1 MPTAAQPLIDT
12 LSGDMPDLLRPIKV
26 QKRCASAGPILQ
38 VKSGSVTVPV
48 YRCGDG
54 RLPRFF
60 IAYYRNGQRVRQS
73 FSTIDEAKRE
83 AQVAARQI
91 AAGLAK
97 ATGLSIAE
105 REAYD
110 AAKAIL
116 EAAGIPLLSAVEEYA
131 QCRKILEG
139 KSLLAAVSDYAQ
151 RNKGVRIGAK
161 LPDLIEEFL
170 AAKKQDGAS
179 DRYLY
184 QLKSD
189 VKRFAEAFPL
199 PILHIKSHQIDEW
212 LRKLGGAPRTRNT
225 VHTSIRTFFSWA
237 KARSYLPK
245 NEATE
250 AEAVSKVKVG
260 DTETGIFTPAQIKSL
275 LAIATPEMIPFIAIG
290 AFAGLRA
297 AEIARLDWRWQ
308 KLKITLDPTG
318 RITAAYGKQR
328 QSHTFTKAN
337 KTGICRH
344 IEILATMAVHGAWQ
358 PSSIHSA
365 ADKKAFKRL
374 QAELEAILPLPGDP
388 FRKEGAQFHSL
399 FQLTLPK
406 EHWRDT
412 SEENELGSEE
422 D

>member
-83 AQVAARQI
+83 A
-91 AAGLAK
+91 
-97 ATGLSIAE
+97 
-105 REAYD
+105 YD

-151 RNKGVRIGAK
+151 RSKGVRIGAK

-184 QLKSD
+184 QPKSD

-275 LAIATPEMIPFIAIG
+275 LVIATPEMIPFIAIG

-297 AEIARLDWRWQ
+297 AEISRLDWSAVDLKRKIIHLRADQAKTASRRIIPVSDNLRAWLLPRVGNGRVVPNAEMQ
-308 KLKITLDPTG
+308 KKVAPLARILGFEWPNNVLRHSFISYRIAIVKSAEQVALEAGNSPTIIFKHY
-318 RITAAYGKQR
+318 R
-328 QSHTFTKAN
+328 
-337 KTGICRH
+337 
-344 IEILATMAVHGAWQ
+344 ELATEEQSNEWFGVA
-358 PSSIHSA
+358 
-365 ADKKAFKRL
+365 
-374 QAELEAILPLPGDP
+374 PLPP
-388 FRKEGAQFHSL
+388 VLSAF
-399 FQLTLPK
+399 
-406 EHWRDT
+406 
-412 SEENELGSEE
+412 
-422 D
+422 